1 MKQVEKT
8 GRTVE
13 EALELA
19 LIEMDLTA
27 DQVTYE
33 VLEKE
38 SKGLFGF
45 GAREA
50 KILVTEIEGV
60 SHETVTVPEITPELY
75 ELEDSLLIEREK
87 KSKDKP
93 KDKPKDKSLDTPKTK
108 SEPAVVKQDKAEV
121 KEPAPAP
128 PGESAALVEQYVQS
142 IVKGIGVE
150 ALVEA
155 TETEDMV
162 EATIQGEGMALIIGK
177 RGSTIDAL
185 QYLASLALNRGQ
197 NQYMHVSLDSEN
209 YRQKRQQALESL
221 AKRMADKA
229 KRQRKD
235 IMLNPMNS
243 YERRIIH
250 TSLQKDPLVSTR
262 SEGKD
267 PYRKVI
273 IFLNR

>member
-1 MKQVEKT
+1 MKQIEKT

-19 LIEMDLTA
+19 LIEMDLSA
-27 DQVTYE
+27 DEVTYE
-33 VLEKE
+33 VLEKD

-50 KILVTEIEGV
+50 RIRVTQKEGV
-60 SHETVTVPEITPELY
+60 KEDSVLPEIDAGLFELEESLLTKREKQAEAVIEKPAPVAKPESKPEIKPEL
-75 ELEDSLLIEREK
+75 EQQ
-87 KSKDKP
+87 P
-93 KDKPKDKSLDTPKTK
+93 KAD
-108 SEPAVVKQDKAEV
+108 EPT
-121 KEPAPAP
+121 PAP
-128 PGESAALVEQYVQS
+128 PGQSAALVEEYVQT
-142 IVKGIGVE
+142 IVNAIGVD

-155 TETEDMV
+155 QETEDMV

-221 AKRMADKA
+221 AKRMAEKA

>member
-1 MKQVEKT
+1 MKQVEKY

-19 LIEMDLTA
+19 LIEMDLEA

-33 VLEKE
+33 VLEKD

-50 KILVTEIEGV
+50 KILVTEKVKEEVLTPPAAEVAPVKEVFETAQEAVEPVGDAGAFVEGYV
-60 SHETVTVPEITPELY
+60 QDILRGIGLDAIVETV
-75 ELEDSLLIEREK
+75 
-87 KSKDKP
+87 
-93 KDKPKDKSLDTPKTK
+93 
-108 SEPAVVKQDKAEV
+108 
-121 KEPAPAP
+121 
-128 PGESAALVEQYVQS
+128 
-142 IVKGIGVE
+142 
-150 ALVEA
+150 
-155 TETEDMV
+155 ETEDMI
-162 EATIQGEGMALIIGK
+162 EATIQGEGMALLIGK
-177 RGSTIDAL
+177 RGMTIDAL
-185 QYLASLALNRGQ
+185 QYLTSLALNRGRDK
-197 NQYMHVSLDSEN
+197 YLHVSLDSEN
-209 YRQKRQQALESL
+209 YRQKRKEALEVL

-250 TSLQKDPLVSTR
+250 SALQKDPAVSTR

>member
-1 MKQVEKT
+1 MKQVEKY

-19 LIEMDLTA
+19 LIEMDLEA

-45 GAREA
+45 GVREA
-50 KILVTEIEGV
+50 KILVTEKVKE
-60 SHETVTVPEITPELY
+60 ETVLPEVTPEITPPPVEVQA
-75 ELEDSLLIEREK
+75 I
-87 KSKDKP
+87 KP
-93 KDKPKDKSLDTPKTK
+93 TPAIQET
-108 SEPAVVKQDKAEV
+108 PVAT
-121 KEPAPAP
+121 PAPA
-128 PGESAALVEQYVQS
+128 GEASRVVETYLQG
-142 IVKGIGVE
+142 ILKGIGLDAIVDTVE
-150 ALVEA
+150 
-155 TETEDMV
+155 TDDMV
-162 EATIQGEGMALIIGK
+162 EATIQGEGMALLIGK
-177 RGSTIDAL
+177 RGITIDAL
-185 QYLASLALNRGQ
+185 QYLTSLALNRGRDK
-197 NQYMHVSLDSEN
+197 YMHVSLDSEN
-209 YRQKRQQALESL
+209 YRQKRKEALEVL

-250 TSLQKDPLVSTR
+250 SALQKDPAVSTR

>member
-1 MKQVEKT
+1 MKQIEKT

-27 DQVTYE
+27 EEVTYE

-50 KILVTEIEGV
+50 KIRVTQKEGV
-60 SHETVTVPEITPELY
+60 APERDVLPKLDTGLF
-75 ELEDSLLIEREK
+75 ELEESLLTKR
-87 KSKDKP
+87 DKP
-93 KDKPKDKSLDTPKTK
+93 A
-108 SEPAVVKQDKAEV
+108 EPAAKKEAPLKPAEPVKKVEVAEPV
-121 KEPAPAP
+121 KSDEPAPAP
-128 PGESAALVEQYVQS
+128 PGQSAALVEDYVQT
-142 IVKGIGVE
+142 IVRGIGVD
-150 ALVEA
+150 AIVEA
-155 TETEDMV
+155 EETEDMV

-209 YRQKRQQALESL
+209 YREKRKQALESL

>member
-1 MKQVEKT
+1 MKQIEKT

-19 LIEMDLTA
+19 LIEMDLSA
-27 DQVTYE
+27 DEVTYE
-33 VLEKE
+33 VLEKD

-50 KILVTEIEGV
+50 RIRVTQKEAAPAEDI
-60 SHETVTVPEITPELY
+60 VPQITPELY
-75 ELEDSLLIEREK
+75 SLDDSLLSDYEK
-87 KSKDKP
+87 SDG
-93 KDKPKDKSLDTPKTK
+93 
-108 SEPAVVKQDKAEV
+108 PAEAQAEALAEEV
-121 KEPAPAP
+121 KPVVPAAK

-142 IVKGIGVE
+142 IVNGIGVD

-155 TETEDMV
+155 VETEDMV

-177 RGSTIDAL
+177 RGATIDAL

-197 NQYMHVSLDSEN
+197 SQYMHVSLDSEN
-209 YRQKRQQALESL
+209 YRQKRKQALESL